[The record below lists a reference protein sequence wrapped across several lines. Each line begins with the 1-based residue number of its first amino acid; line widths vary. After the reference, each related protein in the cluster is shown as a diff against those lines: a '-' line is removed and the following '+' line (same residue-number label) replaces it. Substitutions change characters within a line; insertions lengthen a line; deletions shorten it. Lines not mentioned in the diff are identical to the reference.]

1 MATTDLF
8 QEVGKN
14 ASAQS
19 ASYQAALPTAPA
31 ADPGALGVA
40 QSTANDSFQSAVA
53 GVGGT
58 GTPGVT
64 QSSPPQLGE
73 TDYTIDAPTDPTQG
87 LFAEQSGQLAKPAA
101 PPPIATPTPAAPPP
115 IATPSAG
122 VPTPNV
128 AGNLAPEETVQ
139 GQLSSLFTNKDM
151 NPLWKYAE
159 GLGMQ
164 YANSRGLANS
174 SMAAE
179 AGAQAVFAQ
188 AMPIASQDATAFF
201 ARAQQAAQGDINAK
215 LQLEQFGYNFDLSE
229 QENLHNLQLAALQG
243 DIQAGLA
250 LQQFGFD
257 TELMEQDFGFRS
269 ELMDQE
275 LRNALGLGEAQQDD
289 MLEQIALNNQ
299 NTLDQIAANGN
310 AELQTRYLTAV
321 ETRTGQFSFEV
332 TQIYQTQGLTPYQ
345 QQAAVETARR
355 NYLNDVQF
363 IQDQYSSSP
372 GWDPE
377 WILESP
383 TNPGTYPGTYPGIPT
398 YPGMPPY
405 MPPISPIILQ

>member
-40 QSTANDSFQSAVA
+40 QSTANDSYQSAVA
-53 GVGGT
+53 GMGGT
-58 GTPGVT
+58 GIPGVT
-64 QSSPPQLGE
+64 QESPPGE
-73 TDYTIDAPTDPTQG
+73 GLYTINPPTDPTQ
-87 LFAEQSGQLAKPAA
+87 QSPPKPAPYE
-101 PPPIATPTPAAPPP
+101 PPGTTPTTPTTPT
-115 IATPSAG
+115 ATPSAG

-139 GQLSSLFTNKDM
+139 GQLSSLFTNKEM
-151 NPLWKYAE
+151 NPLWQYAE
-159 GLGMQ
+159 GLGTQ

-383 TNPGTYPGTYPGIPT
+383 TNPNTYPGTYPGIPT